1 MANLVRWD
9 PYGDMLSLRSAMDRL
24 FEDAWVR
31 PLTKLGTN
39 GGPATLAVD
48 VYETDNDMVIE
59 ANVPGVK
66 PEDIDISIQGDTLT
80 IKGESQADETVTED
94 KFHTRE
100 RHFSAFYRQ
109 LMLPKA
115 VESDAAEAEFK
126 DGVLKLSIPKAEE
139 ARERKIPVKATP
151 QLPS

>member
-31 PLTKLGTN
+31 PLGRITTN

-48 VYETDNDMVIE
+48 VYETDNDVVVE

-66 PEDIDISIQGDTLT
+66 PEDIDISIQG
-80 IKGESQADETVTED
+80 ET
-94 KFHTRE
+94 FR
-100 RHFSAFYRQ
+100 
-109 LMLPKA
+109 
-115 VESDAAEAEFK
+115 
-126 DGVLKLSIPKAEE
+126 GE
-139 ARERKIPVKATP
+139 ARYVEKW
-151 QLPS
+151 

>member
-31 PLTKLGTN
+31 PFGRIATN

-48 VYETDNDMVIE
+48 VYETDNDVVVE

-80 IKGESQADETVTED
+80 IKGESHADEMVDDD
-94 KFHTRE
+94 KFHMRE
-100 RHFSAFYRQ
+100 RRFTSFHRQ
-109 LMLPKA
+109 LMLPRPVK
-115 VESDAAEAEFK
+115 SDAAEAEFK

-139 ARERKIPVKATP
+139 ARERKIPVKTTP
-151 QLPS
+151 GLHS